1 MRIALAGNPNSGK
14 TTLFNAITGSIESV
28 GNWPG
33 VTVARKEGEV
43 KRSLYKKDEA
53 IRIID
58 LPGTYSMS
66 PFTMEEKITRD
77 FVVNEHPDVIINII
91 DANNLSRSLV
101 YTTQLLELGV
111 PIIVALNKWDLIK
124 SKQTEINVDALSKQL
139 NCPVIPIAAIQ
150 NQGLR
155 ILIETCYS
163 IKGKKQIAPYH
174 APIIS
179 SVDHVA
185 EADKQRFE
193 FVQKIVIEAEK
204 RKVTSDKQT
213 VHDAIDRIVANR
225 YLGMP
230 IFAVVLYSV
239 FAISQSTIG
248 PLIADYLV
256 AGIDELYVLAQSAM
270 GDSVSP
276 LLQTLLL
283 DGIIGGVGAIVGFL
297 PLIMVLF
304 FMLALLE
311 DSGYMARVAIVMD
324 PIMKKV
330 GLSGR
335 SIIPM
340 VISTGCAI
348 PGIMATR
355 TIKNERERRTT
366 AMLTSF
372 MPCGAKLPVI
382 ALFAGVFFQEA
393 AWVGTLM
400 YFMGILVII
409 LGAFIIRKINNDTSK
424 KSFFILE
431 LPEYR
436 LPSLKRAFTSMIN
449 QGKAFVT
456 KAVTI
461 ILISNVVVQIMQT
474 FTWQFTLVEEGLE
487 ATSILANLASPLAF
501 VMIPLGFG
509 IWQLTA
515 AAITG
520 FIAKENV
527 VGTLAVVFG
536 ITNFINT
543 EELVLVSG
551 SAEVAGILG
560 LTGVAALAYL
570 VFNLFTPPCFAAIGA
585 MNAELESRK
594 WLIGAI
600 AFQLGMGYVLA
611 YFIYQ
616 TGTFFTTGTLGSGA
630 IPGLIG
636 VALFAGIIIMLIK
649 KNSAPTALNP

>member
-1 MRIALAGNPNSGK
+1 
-14 TTLFNAITGSIESV
+14 LFNAITGSIESV

-43 KRSLYKKDEA
+43 KRSLYKKDES

-66 PFTMEEKITRD
+66 PFTLEERITRD
-77 FVVNEHPDVIINII
+77 FVKNENPDVIINII
-91 DANNLSRSLV
+91 DSNNLSRSLV

-111 PIIVALNKWDLIK
+111 PIVVALNKWDMIK
-124 SKQTEINVDALSKQL
+124 SKLTEINVDTLSKQL
-139 NCPVIPIAAIQ
+139 NCPVIPISAIQ

-155 ILIETCYS
+155 ILVETCYQ

-174 APIIS
+174 S
-179 SVDHVA
+179 TLVENLDEVA
-185 EADKQRFE
+185 QSDKQRFE
-193 FVQKIVIEAEK
+193 FVSAMVTEAEK
-204 RKVTSDKQT
+204 RTVNSDKQT
-213 VHDAIDRIVANR
+213 IHDAIDRIVANR

-230 IFAVVLYSV
+230 IFALVLYSV

-256 AGIDELYVLAQSAM
+256 AWIDNVYLFAESLMEGA
-270 GDSVSP
+270 VSP

-311 DSGYMARVAIVMD
+311 DSGYMARVAVVMD

-348 PGIMATR
+348 PGIMSTR

-366 AMLTSF
+366 AMLASF

-400 YFMGILVII
+400 YFLGILVII
-409 LGAFIIRKINNDTSK
+409 FGAYVIRKINNDTSK

-436 LPSLKRAFTSMIN
+436 WPSAKRAFTSMIN

-461 ILISNVVVQIMQT
+461 ILISNVLVQVMQT
-474 FTWQFTLVEEGLE
+474 FNWQFQMVEEGLE
-487 ATSILANLASPLAF
+487 ATSILASISTPLSLL
-501 VMIPLGFG
+501 MIPLGFG

-515 AAITG
+515 AAVTG

-536 ITNFINT
+536 ITNFINA
-543 EELVLVSG
+543 EELILVSG
-551 SAEVAGILG
+551 STEVAGILG
-560 LTGVAALAYL
+560 LTSVAALAYL

-585 MNAELESRK
+585 MNAELESKK
-594 WLIGAI
+594 WLLGAI
-600 AFQLGMGYVLA
+600 AFQLAMGYSLA
-611 YFIYQ
+611 FIIYQ
-616 TGTFFTTGTLGSGA
+616 LGTVVTTGQLGGGA
-630 IPGLIG
+630 VFGLIA
-636 VALFAGIIIMLIK
+636 VLTFVGIVLMIIR
-649 KNSAPTALNP
+649 KNSAQQALSA

>member
-1 MRIALAGNPNSGK
+1 
-14 TTLFNAITGSIESV
+14 
-28 GNWPG
+28 
-33 VTVARKEGEV
+33 
-43 KRSLYKKDEA
+43 
-53 IRIID
+53 
-58 LPGTYSMS
+58 
-66 PFTMEEKITRD
+66 
-77 FVVNEHPDVIINII
+77 
-91 DANNLSRSLV
+91 
-101 YTTQLLELGV
+101 
-111 PIIVALNKWDLIK
+111 
-124 SKQTEINVDALSKQL
+124 
-139 NCPVIPIAAIQ
+139 
-150 NQGLR
+150 
-155 ILIETCYS
+155 
-163 IKGKKQIAPYH
+163 
-174 APIIS
+174 
-179 SVDHVA
+179 
-185 EADKQRFE
+185 
-193 FVQKIVIEAEK
+193 
-204 RKVTSDKQT
+204 
-213 VHDAIDRIVANR
+213 
-225 YLGMP
+225 MP

-256 AGIDELYVLAQSAM
+256 AGIDELYILAQSAM

-311 DSGYMARVAIVMD
+311 DSGYMARVAVVMD

-436 LPSLKRAFTSMIN
+436 WPSVKRAFTSMIN

-474 FTWQFTLVEEGLE
+474 FTWQFTVVEEGLE

-543 EELVLVSG
+543 EELALVSG

-630 IPGLIG
+630 IPGLVG
-636 VALFAGIIIMLIK
+636 VALFVGIIVMLIK
-649 KNSAPTALNP
+649 KNSAPSALNP